1 MFVPTDGSGP
11 AVIER
16 VLSRYPVQRI
26 GEREA
31 A

>member
-1 MFVPTDGSGP
+1 MFVPTDTAGP
-11 AVIER
+11 VVLER
-16 VLSRYPVQRI
+16 VLGRYPVQRI